1 MDPWGVTAAA
11 YLVSLLGA
19 AGGGPACLELA
30 TLDLHRSVAISS
42 ASADQLGALFVDDAA
57 AASEVAVL
65 QQWTDRGLVLESAMI
80 VIGSCAVTDDRGGR
94 VVLEVVDRLA
104 PTRAVDTFGRST
116 ALPRDDWSRR
126 SVVLQDVDG
135 QWRYA
140 GGSPPAPGG

>member
-19 AGGGPACLELA
+19 AGGGPACLDLA
-30 TLDLHRSVAISS
+30 TLDLHRSAAISS
-42 ASADQLGALFVDDAA
+42 GSADELTTLFVDEAA

-65 QQWTDRGLVLESAMI
+65 QQWNGRGLVLESAML
-80 VIGSCAVTDDRGGR
+80 VIGSCVVVDDSGGR

-104 PTRAVDTFGRST
+104 PTRAIDDVGLST

-126 SVVLQDVDG
+126 TVVIQDVDG

-140 GGSPPAPGG
+140 GGSPATGG